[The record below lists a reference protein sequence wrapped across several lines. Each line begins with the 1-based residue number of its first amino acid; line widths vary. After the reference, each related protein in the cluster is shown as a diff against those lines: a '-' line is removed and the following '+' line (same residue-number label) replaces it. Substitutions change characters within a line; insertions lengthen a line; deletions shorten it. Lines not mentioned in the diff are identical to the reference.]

1 LKPKKTIEENIITEV
16 AMSRIIKFIESYRI
30 ELFLLSTFAI
40 SIGLN
45 LFHIPFSGR
54 TVDFSLMA
62 LFLLYFFRIITSL
75 GHWRLGIGISLLNA
89 YCNFQ
94 IMVAVMAIGYTAIL
108 LEGYQLM
115 TLVALTPLRYCLP
128 VIAVFLIFRWK
139 KIEHYWKFSKWNFFR
154 MATATAICYIL
165 YYALDMSSPVNA
177 PVAIWAVPKQEVSDK
192 TLGRKFQEEVQ
203 DLKN

>member
-1 LKPKKTIEENIITEV
+1 
-16 AMSRIIKFIESYRI
+16 MSRIIKIIESNQI
-30 ELFLLSTFAI
+30 ELFLLATFATLV
-40 SIGLN
+40 GLN
-45 LFHIPFSGR
+45 LLNVPVVGR
-54 TVDFSLMA
+54 ILDFSLMA

-115 TLVALTPLRYCLP
+115 TLVALTPLQYCLP

-139 KIEHYWKFSKWNFFR
+139 KIDHYWKFSKWNFFR
-154 MATATAICYIL
+154 MAIATAICYIL
-165 YYALDMSSPVNA
+165 YYGLDMNSSVNA
-177 PVAIWAVPKQEVSDK
+177 PVALRAVPKQEISDK
-192 TLGRKFQEEVQ
+192 TLGRKSQEVVQ